1 MESLAGT
8 HSSVKKSIVVG
19 LGILVLLA
27 GATTVVYHVI
37 NRRNPMSASS
47 SQAVV
52 TVGVPAL
59 DAETP
64 EQTETATFA
73 MG

>member
-1 MESLAGT
+1 MEEQTGIR
-8 HSSVKKSIVVG
+8 SSITKRFVVG

-27 GATTVVYHVI
+27 GATTGVYYWI
-37 NRRNPMSASS
+37 NRGNPMSTS
-47 SQAVV
+47 SQTIV

-64 EQTETATFA
+64 EQVETATFA